1 MTGMR
6 IAAVQH
12 DIVWEDR
19 DANFGRLAPQVARA
33 VGAGAE
39 LVLLTETFSTGFSMT
54 PGIGEPE
61 GGPSAQFL
69 ARQAAEHGVWVGG
82 TCPETAADGELP
94 YNSFVLAGPDGT
106 VHRYRKLH
114 PFTHAGE
121 HERFRAGDEPVTV
134 EIGGLR
140 VTPFICYDLRFADV
154 FWRAALDTDVY
165 LVPANWPSPRRL
177 HWQTLLQA
185 RAIEN
190 QAYVVGCNRVGT
202 AGDGTEHAG
211 DSRIV
216 SPMGELL
223 ATAAGVETIV
233 LADVDAS
240 EVAATR
246 DRLRFLPD
254 RREQH
259 HLRPQHDGQSGDEP
273 DDDAEREPHQ
283 GRGSDPGA
291 AGRRG
296 LPDRALHGP
305 E

>member
-1 MTGMR
+1 MR

-19 DANFGRLAPQVARA
+19 DANFERLAPQVAGA

-61 GGPSAQFL
+61 DGPSARFL
-69 ARQAAEHGVWVGG
+69 AGQAAEHGVWMAG
-82 TCPETAADGELP
+82 TCPEIAAGEALP

-106 VHRYRKLH
+106 IHRYRKLH

-121 HERFRAGDEPVTV
+121 HERFRAGEKPVTV

-140 VTPFICYDLRFADV
+140 ITPFICYDLRFADV
-154 FWRAALDTDVY
+154 FWKAAPGTDVY
-165 LVPANWPSPRRL
+165 LVPANWPSPRRQ

-202 AGDGTEHAG
+202 AGDGTDHAG

-223 ATAAGVETIV
+223 ATAAGIETLV
-233 LADVDAS
+233 LADVDPA

-254 RREQH
+254 RR
-259 HLRPQHDGQSGDEP
+259 S
-273 DDDAEREPHQ
+273 
-283 GRGSDPGA
+283 
-291 AGRRG
+291 
-296 LPDRALHGP
+296 
-305 E
+305 

>member
-1 MTGMR
+1 MR

-19 DANFGRLAPQVARA
+19 DANFERLAPQVARA

-54 PGIGEPE
+54 PGVGEPE
-61 GGPSAQFL
+61 RGPSSRFL
-69 ARQAAEHGVWVGG
+69 VDRAAEHGVWVGG
-82 TCPETAADGELP
+82 TCPEIADGEELP

-121 HERFRAGDEPVTV
+121 HERFRAGEKPVTLHV
-134 EIGGLR
+134 GNLR
-140 VTPFICYDLRFADV
+140 ITPFICYDLRFADV
-154 FWRAALDTDVY
+154 FWRAAPETDVY
-165 LVPANWPSPRRL
+165 LVPANWPSPRRH

-202 AGDGTEHAG
+202 AGDGTEHVG
-211 DSRIV
+211 DTRIV

-223 ATAAGVETIV
+223 ATAAGAETIV
-233 LADVDAS
+233 LADVDAD
-240 EVAATR
+240 EVTATR
-246 DRLRFLPD
+246 DRFRFLPD
-254 RREQH
+254 RR
-259 HLRPQHDGQSGDEP
+259 G
-273 DDDAEREPHQ
+273 
-283 GRGSDPGA
+283 
-291 AGRRG
+291 
-296 LPDRALHGP
+296 
-305 E
+305 

>member
-1 MTGMR
+1 MR

-19 DANFGRLAPQVARA
+19 DANFDRLAPQVARA

-61 GGPSAQFL
+61 GGPSSQFL
-69 ARQAAEHGVWVGG
+69 AAQAEEHGVWVAG
-82 TCPETAADGELP
+82 TCPEIDTDGELP

-106 VHRYRKLH
+106 AHRYRKLH
-114 PFTHAGE
+114 PFASE
-121 HERFRAGDEPVTV
+121 RDRFRSGEGPVTV
-134 EIGGLR
+134 QVGDLR

-154 FWRAALDTDVY
+154 FWQAGPGTDVF
-165 LVPANWPSPRRL
+165 LVPANWPSARRH
-177 HWQTLLQA
+177 HWTTLLQA

-190 QAYVVGCNRVGT
+190 QAYVVGGNRVGT

-223 ATAAGVETIV
+223 ATASGVETIV
-233 LADVDAS
+233 LADVDPA

-246 DRLRFLPD
+246 DRFRFLAD
-254 RREQH
+254 RR
-259 HLRPQHDGQSGDEP
+259 S
-273 DDDAEREPHQ
+273 
-283 GRGSDPGA
+283 
-291 AGRRG
+291 
-296 LPDRALHGP
+296 
-305 E
+305 

>member
-1 MTGMR
+1 VR

-19 DANFGRLAPQVARA
+19 EANFERLAPQIRRA

-39 LVLLTETFSTGFSMT
+39 LLLLTETFSTGFSMT

-61 GGPSAQFL
+61 GGPSSEFL
-69 ARQAAEHGVWVGG
+69 ADRAAEHGVWVGG
-82 TCPETAADGELP
+82 TCPEIADGEQLP

-121 HERFRAGDEPVTV
+121 HERFRAGAEPVTLR
-134 EIGGLR
+134 IGDLR
-140 VTPFICYDLRFADV
+140 VTPFVCYDLRFADV
-154 FWRAALDTDVY
+154 FWQAAPETDVY

-202 AGDGTEHAG
+202 AGDGTDHVG
-211 DSRIV
+211 DTRIV

-223 ATAAGVETIV
+223 ATAAGGETIV
-233 LADVDAS
+233 LADVDAA

-254 RREQH
+254 RR
-259 HLRPQHDGQSGDEP
+259 
-273 DDDAEREPHQ
+273 
-283 GRGSDPGA
+283 GA
-291 AGRRG
+291 ALSGN
-296 LPDRALHGP
+296 
-305 E
+305 

>member
-1 MTGMR
+1 MR

-19 DANFGRLAPQVARA
+19 DANFERLAPQVARA
-33 VGAGAE
+33 AGAGAD

-69 ARQAAEHGVWVGG
+69 AARAAEHGIWVAG
-82 TCPETAADGELP
+82 TCPEIAEGSSGAGGGDEELP

-121 HERFRAGDEPVTV
+121 HERFRAGEGPVTV
-134 EIGGLR
+134 EVGGLR
-140 VTPFICYDLRFADV
+140 ITPFICYDLRFADV
-154 FWRAALDTDVY
+154 FWRAAAETDVY
-165 LVPANWPSPRRL
+165 LVPANWPSPRRH

-202 AGDGTEHAG
+202 AGDGTEHVG
-211 DSRIV
+211 DTRIV

-223 ATAAGVETIV
+223 ATAAGVETVV
-233 LADVDAS
+233 LADVDAA

-246 DRLRFLPD
+246 ERFRFLPD
-254 RREQH
+254 RR
-259 HLRPQHDGQSGDEP
+259 G
-273 DDDAEREPHQ
+273 
-283 GRGSDPGA
+283 
-291 AGRRG
+291 
-296 LPDRALHGP
+296 
-305 E
+305 